1 MSRRSRS
8 KRLKPDA
15 DANGINIKLDE
26 TENAGVGNAAEFQTS
41 SESRPKVKAKRRYTK
56 SGKISDTIPVASGN
70 AQNAEGEA
78 EAENQVALTSAQAQI
93 NYEEFVR
100 SFSAPSYLY
109 RYLAKY
115 HQYSPIYLIRNL
127 GYMRKSG
134 GQKIPRKKRPLEE
147 IVDSLRSLITPRSK
161 RSSRSSASHSAV
173 ELNWPNEIEINF
185 DLFKDSELESEWV
198 TVEANVDV
206 LARFSWKWRRKFR
219 PMDSLVLVSRGTP
232 CSCNGNPIMDSTMSN
247 TSVRFRLADIIRVA
261 ARITEPVSDEM
272 LIDEICPR
280 ISSAQFELQV
290 NVLERRRAKYV
301 NENEATGTLA
311 QTSYPVTYS
320 SATIPLF
327 FAPTSINALA
337 SSFLLTPGKYEFR
350 LGIQAAGISFSPDM
364 PDTPV
369 ELPSRT
375 VMVLEG
381 GRPTSPNGDHRLAF
395 VSNSS
400 TVASRLK
407 NHACTSREQ
416 YAEWPH
422 LIFRVSWGST
432 IPSPFGTTITLLTKA
447 PRGFQKRN
455 HSQSEQSLRSQGD
468 ERNGTEVS
476 NKNGAADSSKE
487 VDIEI
492 IYEFFFCADDK
503 QAMQLGRS
511 CGLTCPWCYLDC
523 SRGDHPICLLAHL
536 RSCHPR
542 FRFRAIQSPKKLL
555 LQIYLE
561 EAYDGSNESIPHPMP
576 RSYRPKA
583 NYPTENGFDISLPVT
598 SASRNPHHFPLVGGW
613 TGYSGD
619 AENNL
624 RFARKLATSRFL
636 HRRRSPLKRT
646 PFTHLI
652 YWRAIENIS
661 SLSKKSKMLS
671 MALAKETIS
680 ALKEDATKMVK
691 HRRKFYHS
699 STLQQIT
706 AGDNYDSEE
715 EESAKWL
722 RDQYQRRVQE
732 ITDVNKGEKELMQIW
747 NAYILSVRPRDIVV
761 ADCNIDQLLMGFVKS
776 YGVRM
781 NNQNLRN
788 AFILHLTNLYDYG
801 ILSPTSMHRCVLA
814 FDAARPASST

>member
-8 KRLKPDA
+8 TRSRPDA
-15 DANGINIKLDE
+15 AVNKINIKIDE
-26 TENAGVGNAAEFQTS
+26 TETTAVENSVKFQS
-41 SESRPKVKAKRRYTK
+41 LSESRPKVKAKRRYTK
-56 SGKISDTIPVASGN
+56 SGKMAETVPN
-70 AQNAEGEA
+70 ANENGPNAEVEVPT
-78 EAENQVALTSAQAQI
+78 ENQVTLTAAQAQI

-115 HQYSPIYLIRNL
+115 HRYSPIYLIRNL
-127 GYMRKSG
+127 GYMRKSDR
-134 GQKIPRKKRPLEE
+134 QRTPRKKRTLKEV
-147 IVDSLRSLITPRSK
+147 IDSLRSSINPRSK
-161 RSSRSSASHSAV
+161 RSSRSSSNHPVV
-173 ELNWPNEIEINF
+173 EFNWPNEIEIDF
-185 DLFKDSELESEWV
+185 DVFKDSELESEWV
-198 TVEANVDV
+198 TVEASVDI

-232 CSCNGNPIMDSTMSN
+232 CSCNGNPLMDPAMGR
-247 TSVRFRLADIIRVA
+247 TSVRFHLADIIRVA
-261 ARITEPVSDEM
+261 ARINDPVSDEM
-272 LIDEICPR
+272 LIAEICPR
-280 ISSAQFELQV
+280 ISSAQLEIQV
-290 NVLERRRAKYV
+290 NVFERRRAKYV

-327 FAPTSINALA
+327 FAPTSSSALA
-337 SSFLLTPGKYEFR
+337 SSFLFTPGKYEFR
-350 LGIQAAGISFSPDM
+350 LGIQAVGINFPRDLPD
-364 PDTPV
+364 PPV

-375 VMVLEG
+375 VMALEG
-381 GRPTSPNGDHRLAF
+381 GRPTSPNGDHRIAF
-395 VSNSS
+395 VPPSSNI
-400 TVASRLK
+400 ASRLK
-407 NHACTSREQ
+407 NHACTSKDQ

-422 LIFRVSWGST
+422 LNFRVSWGST
-432 IPSPFGTTITLLTKA
+432 IPSPFGPITTFPTKT
-447 PRGFQKRN
+447 PRGSQKRC
-455 HSQSEQSLRSQGD
+455 HSQSEQNLRSQGD
-468 ERNGTEVS
+468 ERNGSEASNNNGTE
-476 NKNGAADSSKE
+476 SSKK

-511 CGLTCPWCYLDC
+511 RDLICPWCYLDC
-523 SRGDHPICLLAHL
+523 SRGDHPSCLLAHL

-561 EAYDGSNESIPHPMP
+561 EAYDGSNESTPLPMP
-576 RSYRPKA
+576 RSYHPKA

-636 HRRRSPLKRT
+636 HSRRSPLKRT

-661 SLSKKSKMLS
+661 SITKKRKMVS

-691 HRRKFYHS
+691 YRRKFYHS

-715 EESAKWL
+715 EESSQWL

-747 NAYILSVRPRDIVV
+747 NAYILSVKPRDIVV
-761 ADCNIDQLLMGFVKS
+761 SDCNIDQLLMGFIKS
-776 YGVRM
+776 YGIRM
-781 NNQNLRN
+781 NQQNLRN

-801 ILSPTSMHRCVLA
+801 ILSPTSMHQFVLA
-814 FDAARPASST
+814 FDAARLSSAT

>member
-1 MSRRSRS
+1 MSRRSRP
-8 KRLKPDA
+8 KRIKPDA
-15 DANGINIKLDE
+15 DTNGIEIKLDE
-26 TENAGVGNAAEFQTS
+26 MEHASMGNAVEFQTS

-56 SGKISDTIPVASGN
+56 SGRFSATAPGARGN

-78 EAENQVALTSAQAQI
+78 QAENQVALTSAQAQT
-93 NYEEFVR
+93 NYDEFVR

-115 HQYSPIYLIRNL
+115 HKYSPIYLVRNL
-127 GYMRKSG
+127 GYMHKSDR
-134 GQKIPRKKRPLEE
+134 QRIPRERRSLEAV
-147 IVDSLRSLITPRSK
+147 VDGLRSSITPRSK
-161 RSSRSSASHSAV
+161 RSSRSSVSHSTV
-173 ELNWPNEIEINF
+173 DLNWPNEIEIDF

-232 CSCNGNPIMDSTMSN
+232 CSCNGNPLVDSTMSN
-247 TSVRFRLADIIRVA
+247 TVRFRLADIIRVA

-280 ISSAQFELQV
+280 ISSAQIELQV
-290 NVLERRRAKYV
+290 NVFERRRAKYV

-311 QTSYPVTYS
+311 QTSYSVTYS

-327 FAPTSINALA
+327 FSPTSINALA

-350 LGIQAAGISFSPDM
+350 LGIQASGISFPPDL
-364 PDTPV
+364 PDPPV

-395 VSNSS
+395 VPNSS
-400 TVASRLK
+400 TIASRLK

-422 LIFRVSWGST
+422 LIFRVGWGSI
-432 IPSPFGTTITLLTKA
+432 IPSPFGTAITPQTKA
-447 PRGFQKRN
+447 PRGSQKRR
-455 HSQSEQSLRSQGD
+455 HSQSEQTTTRSQGD

-476 NKNGAADSSKE
+476 NINGVDSSKAE
-487 VDIEI
+487 DIEI

-511 CGLTCPWCYLDC
+511 CGFTCPWCYLDC
-523 SRGDHPICLLAHL
+523 SRGDHPSCLLAHL

-561 EAYDGSNESIPHPMP
+561 EAYDGSNESIPHPIP

-583 NYPTENGFDISLPVT
+583 NSPTENGVDISLPVT
-598 SASRNPHHFPLVGGW
+598 SASRNPYHFPLVGGW

-619 AENNL
+619 PENNL

-636 HRRRSPLKRT
+636 HSRRSPLKRT

-661 SLSKKSKMLS
+661 SLTKKNKMLS

-706 AGDNYDSEE
+706 AGDTYDSEA

-781 NNQNLRN
+781 NIQNLRN
-788 AFILHLTNLYDYG
+788 SFILHLTNLYDYG
-801 ILSPTSMHRCVLA
+801 ILSPTSMHRFILA
-814 FDAARPASST
+814 FDAAKPAYTT